1 MRRALAQVL
10 PRLSGT
16 GCIGA
21 HGARVA
27 PVACQL
33 LGVRAFA
40 DEANLLK
47 TPLYDFHVE
56 HGGAPRCRPGLR
68 CGALAPY

>member
-1 MRRALAQVL
+1 
-10 PRLSGT
+10 
-16 GCIGA
+16 
-21 HGARVA
+21 
-27 PVACQL
+27 VACQL